1 MNLNC
6 LRNILMRI
14 PFNVQNENG
23 FKFMRVREFQMNIN
37 ELRNLGTH
45 YINVEFAF
53 FKVIN
58 LYYFIQE

>member
-1 MNLNC
+1 
-6 LRNILMRI
+6 MRI